1 MSILPIVIG
10 PDNPILRKKTKKVG
24 QVTKEVQK
32 LAKDMAETM
41 QEANGVGL
49 AAPQVG
55 SDLRLC
61 LVPINGIAKAL
72 IDPEITW
79 KSEETNIDEEGCLS
93 LPGVY
98 LPITRSTAITIK
110 YTDVKGVAQER
121 RLEGF
126 EARVAQHETD
136 HLDGVLIVDYKTK
149 I

>member
-1 MSILPIVIG
+1 MAILPIIIG
-10 PDNPILRKKTKKVG
+10 QDNPLLRTKTKKVG
-24 QVTKEVQK
+24 AMTKEVQK

-41 QEANGVGL
+41 MEANGVGL

-61 LVPINGIAKAL
+61 LVPINGIARAL

-79 KSEETNIDEEGCLS
+79 KSEETSIDEEGCLS
-93 LPGVY
+93 LPGVF
-98 LPITRSTAITIK
+98 LPITRSTAVTIK
-110 YTDVKGVAQER
+110 YTDIKGAPQER

-136 HLDGVLIVDYKTK
+136 HLDGVLIVDYEAS
-149 I
+149 